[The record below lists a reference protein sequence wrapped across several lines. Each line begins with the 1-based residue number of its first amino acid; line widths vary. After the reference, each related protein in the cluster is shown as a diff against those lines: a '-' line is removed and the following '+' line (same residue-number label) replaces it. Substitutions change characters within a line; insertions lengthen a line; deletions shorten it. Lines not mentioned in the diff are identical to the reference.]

1 MKKTLLILAIA
12 ALPTLSFSH
21 EGHDQ
26 APGALKSIHGGVVQ
40 AGKQLNL
47 EVIVSGSEIT
57 LYPTSH
63 EGKDIP
69 AKDVKI
75 EATAKPKKG
84 KPFPVA
90 FTSTQKGFT
99 SKVDLQGANRLPV
112 TINVTNN
119 GKTDHFTV
127 QVEE

>member
-1 MKKTLLILAIA
+1 MKKTLLVLALA
-12 ALPTLSFSH
+12 AAPTLVFSH
-21 EGHDQ
+21 EGHNQ
-26 APGALKSIHGGVVQ
+26 TPGALKSIHGGVVQ
-40 AGKQLNL
+40 GGKQLNL
-47 EVIVSGSEIT
+47 EVIVNESEIT
-57 LYPTSH
+57 LFPTSH

-75 EATAKPKKG
+75 EGIAKPKKG
-84 KPFPVA
+84 KPFPVI
-90 FTSTQKGFT
+90 FTNSPRGFT

-112 TINVTNN
+112 TINVTNQ